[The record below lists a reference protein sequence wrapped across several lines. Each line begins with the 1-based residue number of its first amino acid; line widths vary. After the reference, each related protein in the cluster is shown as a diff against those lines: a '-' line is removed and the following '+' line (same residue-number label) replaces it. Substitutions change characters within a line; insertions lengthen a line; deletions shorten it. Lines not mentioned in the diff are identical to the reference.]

1 MRLLGLELLG
11 LMHCVCRREPH
22 VEVSRESTSMRL
34 RLTQLPHNATMLE
47 LEPRHRSA
55 RLTLLLLHL
64 RQLPAEMHHLCR
76 RRLIGAATTANRRG
90 AASSGHHALRRLATQ
105 PRPQGVDQAPL
116 TSEVQEAV
124 ERSGGPFQSR
134 RRGGA
139 VDNIALL

>member
-1 MRLLGLELLG
+1 MRLQ
-11 LMHCVCRREPH
+11 
-22 VEVSRESTSMRL
+22 
-34 RLTQLPHNATMLE
+34 LTQLPHIVAMLE
-47 LEPRHRSA
+47 LQLHHRSA
-55 RLTLLLLHL
+55 RLKLLLLHL
-64 RQLPAEMHHLCR
+64 RQLTAEMYDLSR
-76 RRLIGAATTANRRG
+76 RCLIGAATTANRRG
-90 AASSGHHALRRLATQ
+90 IAWSGHHALRRLATQ